1 MIDCRILKE
10 LSRSMKYPNPKYSLI
25 LLIISLIFKTGCE
38 EKENPATAIPDLLY
52 ADGTLM
58 QQTQVHYQTGEEE
71 VAALIGRLVTC
82 ADVMLELG
90 PYSVMDKSIIPPSG
104 DKHDY
109 ISQGPYWWPDS
120 TKEDGLPYIRR
131 DGVVN
136 PERAKF
142 TDRQNLHDLIEASEL
157 LSKAYFF
164 TNDEKYASKTSN
176 LLKTWF
182 IDESTKMNPNLEYGQ
197 GIPGIT
203 EGRGIGI
210 IETRSI
216 GKITDTIALIR
227 NSESWNTELED
238 GMQKWFAAYL
248 DWLINS
254 EKGKKESVHPNN
266 HGTWY
271 DVQAISLA
279 LFTEQDSLAKSIAE
293 RAKKNRLDEHIMAD
307 GSQPRELART
317 VSFNYSAMNL
327 AGLFHLAYLS
337 QKVGV
342 DLWHYE
348 NTNGAG
354 LEDALRFL
362 IPAAVGQK
370 AWEYE
375 QIRAIDGGA
384 LKFHL
389 FLATK
394 IYNSDYLQ
402 IANKLPEAQEQ
413 MDCDEVGLYFY

>member
-1 MIDCRILKE
+1 
-10 LSRSMKYPNPKYSLI
+10 MKIIKIFNKLHI
-25 LLIISLIFKTGCE
+25 IALLALALGCE
-38 EKENPATAIPDLLY
+38 NKETSVPVAPDLLY
-52 ADGTLM
+52 ANG
-58 QQTQVHYQTGEEE
+58 QVMHNIKADYQGGADE

-82 ADVMLELG
+82 ADAMLELG

-120 TKEDGLPYIRR
+120 TKENGLPYIRR

-136 PERAKF
+136 PERSKF

-164 TNDEKYASKTSN
+164 TEDEKYAIKASN

-182 IDESTKMNPNLEYGQ
+182 IDDSTRMNPNLEFGQ

-216 GKITDTIALIR
+216 GKIADAITLIR

-238 GMQKWFAAYL
+238 GMQKWLAAYL
-248 DWLINS
+248 DWLISS
-254 EKGKKESVHPNN
+254 EKGQKESVHPNN

-293 RAKKNRLDEHIMAD
+293 KAKEVRLDEHIMAD

-327 AGLFHLAYLS
+327 AGLFHLAYLA
-337 QKVGV
+337 QKVDV
-342 DLWHYE
+342 DLWAYKNAH
-348 NTNGAG
+348 GAG

-370 AWEYE
+370 TWEYE
-375 QIRAIDGGA
+375 QIRPINGST

-402 IANKLPEAQEQ
+402 IANKLPDTQQE